1 MHVYEI
7 LLMDYQRLKIII
19 ILWLHINVNI
29 YRFEPAYGLNWDFEW
44 CVQFIWDLEKQTE
57 YEIFSS

>member
-29 YRFEPAYGLNWDFEW
+29 YRFENVYGLNWDFEW
-44 CVQFIWDLEKQTE
+44 CVQFIWDFEKQTE
-57 YEIFSS
+57 YGIFIS